1 MDENEI
7 TEETY
12 ELVPRLHDGWS
23 VLVLATAW
31 LNAVAH
37 VTADTLQTAHIMAA
51 QHAVQ
56 KNTDHEFSEMMGN
69 G

>member
-12 ELVPRLHDGWS
+12 ELIPRLHDAWS
-23 VLVLATAW
+23 VLVLATGW
-31 LNAVAH
+31 LNGVAH
-37 VTADTLQTAHIMAA
+37 VTANTIQTAHIMAA
-51 QHAVQ
+51 QHATQ